1 MTGPATDGPGP
12 TVPDPTRGLRGVYA
26 AVLVLEAI
34 VVGLALLVLPKFGVG
49 ATPLGVGLIGGL
61 AVAMVVASGLQRRP
75 WGLGLAL
82 GLQVATIACGL
93 LVPALAV
100 VGLIFAAVWTG
111 ILLMAPRRAA
121 PVRARRAAG
130 AGRGP
135 RGGPEVRRRR
145 TAGAVVGAAGAVDT
159 LRA

>member
-1 MTGPATDGPGP
+1 MGSLD
-12 TVPDPTRGLRGVYA
+12 
-26 AVLVLEAI
+26 LVLGWRDIGVAATA
-34 VVGLALLVLPKFGVG
+34 GLGLCFLLCLTLVLTQAWHGRFTHDGCGGVQKFHEVP
-49 ATPLGVGLIGGL
+49 TPRIGGL

-111 ILLMAPRRAA
+111 ILLMGRVLGVLGVLVRLDFLERRVAHVLTPWPR
-121 PVRARRAAG
+121 
-130 AGRGP
+130 
-135 RGGPEVRRRR
+135 
-145 TAGAVVGAAGAVDT
+145 
-159 LRA
+159 

>member
-1 MTGPATDGPGP
+1 MSTPVPE
-12 TVPDPTRGLRGVYA
+12 VPDPTRGLRGVFA

-34 VVGLALLVLPKFGVG
+34 VVGLALLVLPKFGAG

-82 GLQVATIACGL
+82 GLQAATVACGL

-100 VGLIFAAVWTG
+100 VGLIFAAVWTA
-111 ILLMAPRRAA
+111 ILLMAR
-121 PVRARRAAG
+121 
-130 AGRGP
+130 
-135 RGGPEVRRRR
+135 EVRRRYVR
-145 TAGAVVGAAGAVDT
+145 GELPAQVVAREAARKPDDE
-159 LRA
+159 

>member
-1 MTGPATDGPGP
+1 MTGPATDVPDP

-75 WGLGLAL
+75 WGLGLAV

-111 ILLMAPRRAA
+111 ILLMARD
-121 PVRARRAAG
+121 
-130 AGRGP
+130 
-135 RGGPEVRRRR
+135 VRRRYAR
-145 TAGAVVGAAGAVDT
+145 GELPAQGAAREAARRSADGEPQES
-159 LRA
+159 

>member
-1 MTGPATDGPGP
+1 MSTPVPE
-12 TVPDPTRGLRGVYA
+12 VPDLTRGLRGVFA

-34 VVGLALLVLPKFGVG
+34 VVGLALLVLPKFGAG

-82 GLQVATIACGL
+82 GLQAATIACGL

-100 VGLIFAAVWTG
+100 VGLIFTAAWTA
-111 ILLMAPRRAA
+111 ILLMARD
-121 PVRARRAAG
+121 
-130 AGRGP
+130 
-135 RGGPEVRRRR
+135 VRRKYTRGELP
-145 TAGAVVGAAGAVDT
+145 AQVAAREAARKPDDE
-159 LRA
+159 

>member
-1 MTGPATDGPGP
+1 M
-12 TVPDPTRGLRGVYA
+12 
-26 AVLVLEAI
+26 
-34 VVGLALLVLPKFGVG
+34 LALLVLPKFGAVPRRW
-49 ATPLGVGLIGGL
+49 ASALIGGL

-111 ILLMAPRRAA
+111 ILLMARD
-121 PVRARRAAG
+121 
-130 AGRGP
+130 
-135 RGGPEVRRRR
+135 VRRRYAR
-145 TAGAVVGAAGAVDT
+145 GELPAQVAARGRRRRKPADGEPQEQ
-159 LRA
+159 

>member
-1 MTGPATDGPGP
+1 MSTPAPKAPGPAVPDP

-34 VVGLALLVLPKFGVG
+34 VVGLALLVLPKFGAG

-100 VGLIFAAVWTG
+100 VGLIFTAVWTG
-111 ILLMAPRRAA
+111 ILLMARD
-121 PVRARRAAG
+121 
-130 AGRGP
+130 
-135 RGGPEVRRRR
+135 VRRRYAR
-145 TAGAVVGAAGAVDT
+145 GELPAQVAAREAARRSADDQS
-159 LRA
+159 RE

>member
-1 MTGPATDGPGP
+1 MTGPATDAPGP
-12 TVPDPTRGLRGVYA
+12 AVPDPTRGLRGVYA

-111 ILLMAPRRAA
+111 ILLMARD
-121 PVRARRAAG
+121 
-130 AGRGP
+130 
-135 RGGPEVRRRR
+135 VRRRYAR
-145 TAGAVVGAAGAVDT
+145 GELPAQVAAREAARKPADGEPQEQ
-159 LRA
+159 

>member
-111 ILLMAPRRAA
+111 ILLM
-121 PVRARRAAG
+121 
-130 AGRGP
+130 GRD
-135 RGGPEVRRRR
+135 VRRRYAR
-145 TAGAVVGAAGAVDT
+145 GELPAQVAAREAARKSADGEPQEQ
-159 LRA
+159 

>member
-1 MTGPATDGPGP
+1 MTGPATDAPGP

-111 ILLMAPRRAA
+111 ILLMARD
-121 PVRARRAAG
+121 
-130 AGRGP
+130 
-135 RGGPEVRRRR
+135 VRRRYAR
-145 TAGAVVGAAGAVDT
+145 GEVPALVAAREAARKPADGEPQEQ
-159 LRA
+159 